1 MQETRDKCQKL
12 DIQME
17 DFLEG
22 YHKNLFYLI
31 VHFQG
36 VRESLTSLKKEEVI
50 KA

>member
-22 YHKNLFYLI
+22 KIIFFKFINNF
-31 VHFQG
+31 
-36 VRESLTSLKKEEVI
+36 
-50 KA
+50 